1 VTVSVSWSGAAG
13 RAALAA
19 RAVRAAVQAALA
31 HGGRP
36 GLDLSVVFVDD
47 AEIAALH
54 GRWFDD
60 PTPTDVI
67 SFDLGQDEPGPAGE
81 LYVSVER
88 ARAEARARGLPL
100 ERELALYLVHGA
112 LHLCGYDDR
121 ERRERARMRA
131 AEAAVLERLG
141 YPAAPGVDDRA

>member
-1 VTVSVSWSGAAG
+1 VSAGIAWSEEAGAPAVDDAFV
-13 RAALAA
+13 RAALA
-19 RAVRAAVQAALA
+19 AALA

-36 GLDLSVVFVDD
+36 ELELSVAFVSDR
-47 AEIAALH
+47 EIAELH
-54 GRWFDD
+54 GRWLGD

-67 SFDLGQDEPGPAGE
+67 SFDLEDEHAGPGGE

-88 ARAEARARGLPL
+88 ARAEARARGLSL

-121 ERRERARMRA
+121 AKAERARMRA
-131 AEAAVLERLG
+131 AEAAVLANLG
-141 YPAAPGVDDRA
+141 YPRARRAR